1 MSNIYQELD
10 YNKQYQVLAS
20 NVIVFGNSP
29 SLIPMNIYNNYWN
42 YNLTFPKSMA
52 DPLIMIAF
60 VGCSFQN
67 ELTKK
72 IKIIEPELITYRDI
86 KGFEREI
93 LVDSY
98 LIAYV
103 QKGEQFIFGLD
114 DPRNHILIEQ
124 G

>member
-10 YNKQYQVLAS
+10 YNKQHQIIAS

-29 SLIPMNIYNNYWN
+29 SLIPMSIYNDYWN
-42 YNLTFPKSMA
+42 YNLIFPKFML
-52 DPLIMIAF
+52 DQLTMIAF

-72 IKIIEPELITYRDI
+72 IKITEPEMITYKDL
-86 KGFEREI
+86 KGFEHEV
-93 LVDSY
+93 LVESY

-103 QKGEQFIFGLD
+103 QKGEQFIFALE

>member
-20 NVIVFGNSP
+20 NVIVFGNNP
-29 SLIPMNIYNNYWN
+29 SLIPMSIYNDYWN
-42 YNLTFPKSMA
+42 YNLTFPKLMA

-72 IKIIEPELITYRDI
+72 VRVSEAELITYRDI
-86 KGFEREI
+86 KGFENQI
-93 LVDSY
+93 LVESY

-103 QKGEQFIFGLD
+103 QKGEQFIFALED
-114 DPRNHILIEQ
+114 ARNHILIEQ